1 MGGEDRFTTMDTHLV
16 RQFAWIA
23 STLHN
28 TATVAETHRRVTE
41 AALAIVPGCD
51 HAAISLLDRHGGVV
65 SVAAT
70 DVVPAAVDR
79 IQYETGHGPCLNAIT
94 THDRCALRDLATDDI
109 WPDFSRPAAALGVRS
124 MLSFPLSD
132 ENETLGALNLYAD
145 APDAFDAHATE
156 IGAVLAVHAGLAM
169 AHARSRR
176 RCVELEQALG
186 SSREIG
192 MAMGVLMASL
202 GVVSDQAFDMLRRA
216 SRRHSRKV
224 REIAADVVETGQL
237 P

>member
-1 MGGEDRFTTMDTHLV
+1 MGGEERAMTLDEHLARRFARM
-16 RQFAWIA
+16 A
-23 STLHN
+23 STLHD
-28 TATVAETHRRVTE
+28 TATVAETHRLVTE
-41 AALAIVPGCD
+41 AALATVTGCE

-94 THDRCALRDLATDDI
+94 TQERCALKDLATDDI
-109 WPDFSRPAAALGVRS
+109 WADFSRPAAALGVRS

-132 ENETLGALNLYAD
+132 GHETLGALNLYAD
-145 APDAFDAHATE
+145 APDAFDAYATE
-156 IGAVLAVHAGLAM
+156 LGAVLAVHAGLAM
-169 AHARSRR
+169 AHARSRE
-176 RCVELEQALG
+176 RCAELEQALG

-192 MAMGVLMASL
+192 MAL
-202 GVVSDQAFDMLRRA
+202 GVVMASRGVTSDVAFDMLRRA
-216 SRRHSRKV
+216 SRRQNRKV
-224 REIAADVVETGQL
+224 REIAADVVETGQT